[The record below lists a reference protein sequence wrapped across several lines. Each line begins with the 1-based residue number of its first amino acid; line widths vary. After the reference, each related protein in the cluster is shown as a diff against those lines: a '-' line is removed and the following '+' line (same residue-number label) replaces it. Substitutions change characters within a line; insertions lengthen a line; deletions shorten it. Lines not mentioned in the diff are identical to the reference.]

1 MLQIENHKRRRGKVL
16 MAGLRYLWKYLPSQL
31 ATLKQLDADEAT
43 AAEIIIQEFKAALH
57 KLGDQ

>member
-1 MLQIENHKRRRGKVL
+1 